1 MENVMGCFVPFLR
14 DLQAIIT
21 PLDNHKVIG
30 RWEMHNL
37 NKWQKKRKSWKLM
50 KISHTKGAL
59 LGKISEKMD
68 FEHKIFPKTE
78 FSQIWRPYPDKRING
93 F

>member
-1 MENVMGCFVPFLR
+1 MENVMGYFVPFLR

-68 FEHKIFPKTE
+68 FELKIFPKTE
-78 FSQIWRPYPDKRING
+78 FSQI
-93 F
+93 